1 MKKTLLV
8 GMIAVFFLL
17 TLPLWNGTN
26 KVLAMNN
33 SIPIQGKLTD
43 ASGIPLNGSYDIKA
57 TIYDAAAAG
66 VALCTDTDTIVVIH
80 GLFAMNLA
88 SCTSNFFGGV
98 TQLWLGIQ
106 VGGDPE
112 MTPRQP
118 LYGAPFAH
126 GLVNGVLSSGAPTYQ
141 FIPGS
146 AVTKNHTDDLTRWDL
161 LFGSAKIYSGA
172 PAGGARSVRFPV
184 TIPSVLYGQPVRVT
198 DITVYYLIQG
208 GALNYIDGTF
218 LYKNTDA
225 DSGVALISNGDNRIS
240 NTAANYTLS
249 TNGLYNTLSAD
260 QGILTLLF
268 GLHFVDDTHY
278 IQITGIRLTLVTNF

>member
-26 KVLAMNN
+26 RVLAMNN

-43 ASGIPLNGSYDIKA
+43 AGGNPLNGNYEMKA
-57 TIYDAAAAG
+57 TIYDHESAG
-66 VALCTDTDTIVVIH
+66 TALCTDTDTIVVTK
-80 GLFAMNLA
+80 GLFVMNFA
-88 SCTSNFFGGV
+88 NCSSNVFGGV
-98 TQLWLGIQ
+98 TQLYLGIQ
-106 VGGDPE
+106 VGSDLE

-126 GLVNGVLSSGAPTYQ
+126 GLVNGVLSSAATTYQ

-146 AVTKNHTDDLTRWDL
+146 AVTKNHSDDTTRWDL
-161 LFGSAKIYSGA
+161 SYGSAKIYRGA
-172 PAGGARSVRFPV
+172 TIGNKSVRFPV
-184 TIPSVLYGQPVRVT
+184 TIPSVLYGQSVRVT
-198 DITVYYLIQG
+198 AITVYYKCQD
-208 GALNYIDGTF
+208 GALNYITSTF

-225 DSGVALISNGDNRIS
+225 DSAVALITDGTDRTS
-240 NTAANYTLS
+240 NTAANYTIN
-249 TNGLYNTLSAD
+249 TDPLYNTLSSS

-268 GLHFVDDTHY
+268 SLYFADDANY
-278 IQITGIRLTLVTNF
+278 IQISGIRLTLDTNF

>member
-26 KVLAMNN
+26 KVLAMSN

-43 ASGIPLNGSYDIKA
+43 ALGNPLNGDYEIKA

-66 VALCTDTDTIVVIH
+66 AALCTHTDTIVVTK
-80 GLFAMNLA
+80 GLFVMNF
-88 SCTSNFFGGV
+88 STCSSNVFGGV

-106 VGGDPE
+106 VGVDPE

-126 GLVNGVLSSGAPTYQ
+126 GLVNGVLSSEATTYQ

-146 AVTKNHTDDLTRWDL
+146 AVTRDNTLDSTRWDL
-161 LFGSAKIYSGA
+161 VSGSAQIYR
-172 PAGGARSVRFPV
+172 GGVLGNKQVRFPV
-184 TIPSVLYGQPVRVT
+184 NIPSVLYGQPVRVT
-198 DITVYYLIQG
+198 GITVYYRCQNGL
-208 GALNYIDGTF
+208 LNYITTTG

-225 DSGVALISNGDNRIS
+225 DSSVILINNAAHHISNI
-240 NTAANYTLS
+240 AANYTLS
-249 TNGLYNTLSAD
+249 TDPLFNTLSSS

-268 GLHFVDDTHY
+268 TLNFVDDVNY
-278 IQITGIRLTLVTNF
+278 IQIAGIRLTLDTNF